1 MSAINPEAFR
11 NATLFAS
18 LTDDDLAVLS
28 RDAQIEHHSAGA
40 IIFRQNDRGGAL
52 YIVERGTV
60 ELYVND
66 RMSKE
71 VNLLMASVGQV
82 FGEMS
87 ILEDQPRS
95 ASARA
100 VTDVE
105 LIVLYRDALIK
116 VIHDRPQVALQMLK
130 ILSSRLRTTSL
141 LVQERVVVNANEAIA
156 KKQSLGDKISDFF
169 ISKAGNTVFVLI
181 SLLWFVI
188 WIAVNLRLIPDVN
201 PFDPFPF
208 GLLTMIVSLEM
219 VFLSL
224 FILIKQSRQAADDKV
239 RNDVEYEVNVRAELG
254 IRSLTQRV
262 EQLEQQLMERLDS
275 LNPHGS
281 GVRLLEPVELDNV
294 QRDDLRHLDSL

>member
-1 MSAINPEAFR
+1 MPAINPKSFR
-11 NATLFAS
+11 NASLFAS
-18 LTDDDLAVLS
+18 LSDDDLQVLA
-28 RDAQIEHHSAGA
+28 RDAQIEHHAAGA
-40 IIFRQNDRGGAL
+40 LIFKQNDQGGAL
-52 YIVERGTV
+52 YIVEHGTV
-60 ELYVND
+60 ELFVND
-66 RMSKE
+66 RMSSI
-71 VNLLMASVGQV
+71 VSLLTAGVGQV

-116 VIHDRPQVALQMLK
+116 VINERPQVALQMLRM
-130 ILSSRLRTTSL
+130 LSSRLRTTSV

-156 KKQSLGDKISDFF
+156 NKHALGDKISDFF
-169 ISKAGNTVFVLI
+169 INKAGNVVFVLI
-181 SLLWFVI
+181 SLVWFVV
-188 WIAVNLRLIPDVN
+188 WIGLNLRLFPNVD

-239 RNDVEYEVNVRAELG
+239 RNDVEYEVNVRSEMG
-254 IRSLTQRV
+254 IRSLTQHV
-262 EQLEQQLMERLDS
+262 DLLEQRILQRLD
-275 LNPHGS
+275 
-281 GVRLLEPVELDNV
+281 RLEGRENGFKRLEQVELDPFQHEDNT
-294 QRDDLRHLDSL
+294 LADSL